1 MLSPFISSYVRIIKT
16 STSVKAVATQY
27 IPQNTIIEVCP
38 VFTITNKDSIILTKS
53 NPEFG
58 KKLILNQEVID
69 NEMKVF
75 TQLGEMELI
84 KRLDSGELSNADY
97 LEILRSKIDIN
108 SLSNLKSHN
117 IPLGYGLIYGISDYP
132 NMIREFNIDH
142 KLCIFKSVRDIL
154 EGQNLTYFVNE

>member
-16 STSVKAVATQY
+16 DTSIRAVATQY
-27 IPQNTIIEVCP
+27 IPQDTIIEICP
-38 VFTITNKDSIILTKS
+38 VFTITNKDSITLTKS

-58 KKLILNQEVID
+58 KKLILNQEIID

-84 KRLDSGELSNADY
+84 QRLDSGELSNANY
-97 LEILRSKIDIN
+97 IEIIKSKINVN

-132 NMIREFNIDH
+132 NMVREFNIDH
-142 KLCIFKSVRDIL
+142 KLCIFKSVKDIP
-154 EGQNLTYFVNE
+154 EGQNLTYFVN

>member
-1 MLSPFISSYVRIIKT
+1 MLNPFISNYVRIIKT
-16 STSVKAVATQY
+16 DTLIKAVSTQY

-38 VFTITNKDSIILTKS
+38 VFTVTNADSILLTRS

-58 KKLILNQEVID
+58 KKLILNQDVID

-84 KRLDSGELSNADY
+84 KRLDSGELSNTDY
-97 LEILRSKIDIN
+97 LEILRSKININ

-132 NMIREFNIDH
+132 NMTREFNTTT
-142 KLCIFKSVRDIL
+142 KLCIFKSVIDIP
-154 EGQNLTYFVNE
+154 EGQTLTYFVN

>member
-1 MLSPFISSYVRIIKT
+1 MLSPFISNYVRIVKT
-16 STSVKAVATQY
+16 DTSIRAVATQY
-27 IPQNTIIEVCP
+27 IPQNTIIEICP
-38 VFTITNKDSIILTKS
+38 VFTITNKDSIALTKS

-97 LEILRSKIDIN
+97 IEILKSKINVN

-132 NMIREFNIDH
+132 NMIREFDTTN
-142 KLCIFKSVRDIL
+142 KLCIFKSVLDVI
-154 EGQNLTYFVNE
+154 EGQTLTYFVDK

>member
-1 MLSPFISSYVRIIKT
+1 MLNPFISNYVRIIKT
-16 STSVKAVATQY
+16 DTLIKAVSTQY
-27 IPQNTIIEVCP
+27 IPQNTVIEVCP
-38 VFTITNKDSIILTKS
+38 VFTVTNGDSLLLTKS

-58 KKLILNQEVID
+58 KKLILNQDVID

-84 KRLDSGELSNADY
+84 KRLDSGELSNTDY
-97 LEILRSKIDIN
+97 LEILRSKININ

-132 NMIREFNIDH
+132 NMTREFNTTT
-142 KLCIFKSVRDIL
+142 KLCIFKSVIDIP
-154 EGQNLTYFVNE
+154 EGQTLTYFV

>member
-1 MLSPFISSYVRIIKT
+1 MLSPFISNYVKIVNTGT
-16 STSVKAVATQY
+16 SIRAVATQY

-38 VFTITNKDSIILTKS
+38 VFTITNKDSIALTKS

-75 TQLGEMELI
+75 TKLGEMELI

-97 LEILRSKIDIN
+97 IEILKSKVNVN

-132 NMIREFNIDH
+132 NMIREFDTTN
-142 KLCIFKSVRDIL
+142 KLCIFKSVLD
-154 EGQNLTYFVNE
+154 VK

>member
-16 STSVKAVATQY
+16 GTSVKAVATQY

-38 VFTITNKDSIILTKS
+38 VFTITNKDSILLTRS

-58 KKLILNQEVID
+58 KKLVLNQEVID
-69 NEMKVF
+69 NEMRVF

-84 KRLDSGELSNADY
+84 KQLDSGHLSNADY
-97 LEILRSKIDIN
+97 LEILRSKININ

-117 IPLGYGLIYGISDYP
+117 IPLGYGLIYGLSDYP

-142 KLCIFKSVRDIL
+142 KLCIFKSVIDIA
-154 EGQNLTYFVNE
+154 EGQTLTYFV

>member
-1 MLSPFISSYVRIIKT
+1 MLNPFISSYVRIIKT
-16 STSVKAVATQY
+16 GTSVKAVATQY
-27 IPQNTIIEVCP
+27 IPQNTIIEICP

-97 LEILRSKIDIN
+97 IEILKSKINVN

-132 NMIREFNIDH
+132 NMIREFDTTT
-142 KLCIFKSVRDIL
+142 KLCIFKSVLDVV
-154 EGQNLTYFVNE
+154 EGQTLTYFV

>member
-1 MLSPFISSYVRIIKT
+1 MLSPFISNYVRIVKT
-16 STSVKAVATQY
+16 DTSIRAVATQY

-38 VFTITNKDSIILTKS
+38 VFTITNKDSIALTKS

-97 LEILRSKIDIN
+97 IEILKSKINVN

-132 NMIREFNIDH
+132 NMIREFDTTN
-142 KLCIFKSVRDIL
+142 KLCIFKSVLDVI
-154 EGQNLTYFVNE
+154 EGQTLTYFVDK

>member
-1 MLSPFISSYVRIIKT
+1 MLNPFISNYVRIIKT
-16 STSVKAVATQY
+16 DTLIKAVSTQY

-38 VFTITNKDSIILTKS
+38 VFTVTNGDSLLLTKS

-58 KKLILNQEVID
+58 KKLILNQDVID

-84 KRLDSGELSNADY
+84 KRLDSGELSNTDY
-97 LEILRSKIDIN
+97 LEILRSKININ

-132 NMIREFNIDH
+132 NMTREFNTTT
-142 KLCIFKSVRDIL
+142 KLCIFKSVIDIP
-154 EGQNLTYFVNE
+154 EGQTLTYFV

>member
-1 MLSPFISSYVRIIKT
+1 MLSPFISSYVKIIKT
-16 STSVKAVATQY
+16 DTSIRAVATQY
-27 IPQNTIIEVCP
+27 IPQDTIIEICP
-38 VFTITNKDSIILTKS
+38 VFTITNKDSITLTKS

-58 KKLILNQEVID
+58 KKLILNQEIID

-84 KRLDSGELSNADY
+84 QRLDSGELSNANY
-97 LEILRSKIDIN
+97 IEIIKSKINVN

-132 NMIREFNIDH
+132 NMIREFNTTT
-142 KLCIFKSVRDIL
+142 KLCIFKSVLDIS
-154 EGQNLTYFVNE
+154 EGQTLTYFV

>member
-1 MLSPFISSYVRIIKT
+1 MLSPFISNYVKIIKT
-16 STSVKAVATQY
+16 NTSVKAVATQY
-27 IPQNTIIEVCP
+27 IPQNTIIEICP
-38 VFTITNKDSIILTKS
+38 VFTITNKDSILLTRS

-58 KKLILNQEVID
+58 KKLI
-69 NEMKVF
+69 F

-84 KRLDSGELSNADY
+84 KRLDSGELSNTDY
-97 LEILRSKIDIN
+97 LEILRSKIDMN

-117 IPLGYGLIYGISDYP
+117 IPLGYGLIYEISNYP
-132 NMIREFNIDH
+132 NMIREFNIAD

>member
-1 MLSPFISSYVRIIKT
+1 MLSPFISNYVRIIKT
-16 STSVKAVATQY
+16 DTSIRAVSTQY

-38 VFTITNKDSIILTKS
+38 VFTIKNKDSIILTNS

-58 KKLILNQEVID
+58 KKLILNQAVID
-69 NEMKVF
+69 KELNVF

-97 LEILRSKIDIN
+97 LEILRSKININ

-132 NMIREFNIDH
+132 NMIREFNTTT
-142 KLCIFKSVRDIL
+142 KLCIFKSVINIP
-154 EGQNLTYFVNE
+154 EGQTLTYFVN

>member
-1 MLSPFISSYVRIIKT
+1 MLNPFISSYVRIIKT
-16 STSVKAVATQY
+16 DTSIRAVATQY

-38 VFTITNKDSIILTKS
+38 VFTITNKDSVTLTKS

-132 NMIREFNIDH
+132 NMSREFNTTT
-142 KLCIFKSVRDIL
+142 KLCIFKSVLDIS
-154 EGQNLTYFVNE
+154 EGQTLTYFV

>member
-1 MLSPFISSYVRIIKT
+1 MLSPFISNYVRIIKT
-16 STSVKAVATQY
+16 DISVKAVSTQY
-27 IPQNTIIEVCP
+27 IPQNTVIEVCP
-38 VFTITNKDSIILTKS
+38 VFTITNKDSILLTNS

-58 KKLILNQEVID
+58 KKLIINQEVID
-69 NEMKVF
+69 NEMRVF

-97 LEILRSKIDIN
+97 LEILRSKININ

-132 NMIREFNIDH
+132 NMVREFNIDH
-142 KLCIFKSVRDIL
+142 KLCIFKSVKDIP
-154 EGQNLTYFVNE
+154 EGQNLTYFVN

>member
-1 MLSPFISSYVRIIKT
+1 MLNPFISSYVRIIKT
-16 STSVKAVATQY
+16 DTSIRAVSTQY
-27 IPQNTIIEVCP
+27 IPQNTIIEICP
-38 VFTITNKDSIILTKS
+38 VFTITNKDSIALTKS

-97 LEILRSKIDIN
+97 IEILKSKVNVN

-132 NMIREFNIDH
+132 NMTREFNTTT
-142 KLCIFKSVRDIL
+142 KLCIFKSVLDIA
-154 EGQNLTYFVNE
+154 EGQTLTYFV

>member
-1 MLSPFISSYVRIIKT
+1 MLNPFISNYVRIIKT
-16 STSVKAVATQY
+16 DTLIKAVSTQY
-27 IPQNTIIEVCP
+27 IPQNTVIEVCP
-38 VFTITNKDSIILTKS
+38 VFTVTNGDSLLLTKS

-58 KKLILNQEVID
+58 KKLILNQDVID

-84 KRLDSGELSNADY
+84 KRLDSGELSNTDY
-97 LEILRSKIDIN
+97 LEILRSKININ

-132 NMIREFNIDH
+132 NMTREFNTTT
-142 KLCIFKSVRDIL
+142 KLCIFKSVIDIP
-154 EGQNLTYFVNE
+154 EGQNLTYFV

>member
-1 MLSPFISSYVRIIKT
+1 MLNPFISSYVRIIKT
-16 STSVKAVATQY
+16 DTSIRAVSTQY
-27 IPQNTIIEVCP
+27 IPQNTIIEICP
-38 VFTITNKDSIILTKS
+38 VFTIKNKDSIILTNS

-97 LEILRSKIDIN
+97 I
-108 SLSNLKSHN
+108 
-117 IPLGYGLIYGISDYP
+117 
-132 NMIREFNIDH
+132 
-142 KLCIFKSVRDIL
+142 
-154 EGQNLTYFVNE
+154 

>member
-16 STSVKAVATQY
+16 DTSIRAVATQY
-27 IPQNTIIEVCP
+27 IPQDTIIEICP
-38 VFTITNKDSIILTKS
+38 VFTITNKDSIALTKS

-58 KKLILNQEVID
+58 KKLILNQEIID

-84 KRLDSGELSNADY
+84 QRLDSGELSNANY
-97 LEILRSKIDIN
+97 IEIIKSKINVN

-132 NMIREFNIDH
+132 NMIREFNTTT
-142 KLCIFKSVRDIL
+142 KLCIFKSVLDIS
-154 EGQNLTYFVNE
+154 EGQTLTYFV

>member
-1 MLSPFISSYVRIIKT
+1 
-16 STSVKAVATQY
+16 
-27 IPQNTIIEVCP
+27 
-38 VFTITNKDSIILTKS
+38 
-53 NPEFG
+53 
-58 KKLILNQEVID
+58 
-69 NEMKVF
+69 MKVF

-84 KRLDSGELSNADY
+84 KRLDSGELSNTDY

-117 IPLGYGLIYGISDYP
+117 IPLGYGLIYEISNYP

-142 KLCIFKSVRDIL
+142 KLCIFKSVKDIL

>member
-1 MLSPFISSYVRIIKT
+1 MLSPFISNYVRIIKT
-16 STSVKAVATQY
+16 DTLIKAVSTQY

-38 VFTITNKDSIILTKS
+38 VFTVTNGDSLLLTKS

-58 KKLILNQEVID
+58 KKLILNQDVID

-84 KRLDSGELSNADY
+84 KRLDSGELSNTDY
-97 LEILRSKIDIN
+97 LEILRSKININ

-132 NMIREFNIDH
+132 NMTREFNTTT
-142 KLCIFKSVRDIL
+142 KLCIFKSVIDIP
-154 EGQNLTYFVNE
+154 EGQTLTYFV

>member
-1 MLSPFISSYVRIIKT
+1 MLNPFISSYVRIIKT
-16 STSVKAVATQY
+16 GNSVKAVATQY
-27 IPQNTIIEVCP
+27 IPQNTIIEICP

-97 LEILRSKIDIN
+97 IEILKSKINVN
-108 SLSNLKSHN
+108 SLSNLRSHN

-132 NMIREFNIDH
+132 NMIREFDTPN
-142 KLCIFKSVRDIL
+142 KLCIFKSVLDVV
-154 EGQNLTYFVNE
+154 EGQTLTYFV

>member
-97 LEILRSKIDIN
+97 IEILKSKINVN

-132 NMIREFNIDH
+132 NMIREFDTPN
-142 KLCIFKSVRDIL
+142 KLCIFKSVLDVV
-154 EGQNLTYFVNE
+154 EGQTLTYFV

>member
-1 MLSPFISSYVRIIKT
+1 MLSPVISSYVKIIKIG
-16 STSVKAVATQY
+16 TSVKAVATQY

-38 VFTITNKDSIILTKS
+38 VFTITNKDSILLTRS

-58 KKLILNQEVID
+58 KKLILNQAVID
-69 NEMKVF
+69 NEMQVF

-84 KRLDSGELSNADY
+84 KRLDSGELSNTDY
-97 LEILRSKIDIN
+97 LAILRSKIDIN

-132 NMIREFNIDH
+132 NMSREFNTTT
-142 KLCIFKSVRDIL
+142 KLCIFKSVLDIS
-154 EGQNLTYFVNE
+154 EGQTLTYFV